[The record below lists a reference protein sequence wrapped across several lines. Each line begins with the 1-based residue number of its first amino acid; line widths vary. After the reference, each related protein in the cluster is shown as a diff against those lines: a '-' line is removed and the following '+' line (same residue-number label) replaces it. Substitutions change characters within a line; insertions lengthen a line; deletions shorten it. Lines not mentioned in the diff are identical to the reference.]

1 MDADAYGTLI
11 CSAFSEDFGQYN
23 GEDHHIFVLLTNQ
36 WLLLLMY
43 TIDLPGG
50 VERNA
55 EVMNLMAAAAE
66 YSVRASLMN
75 CGCYFN
81 LPWLSSLCYTRSQRI
96 PVAFVQIFDPYMR
109 LIHALWRL
117 QQESLLTGEGA
128 DALPEMVRNTHV
140 SDEDPCR
147 TCNVQDAKLHA

>member
-1 MDADAYGTLI
+1 MRNTLVSGLQRSRLHVDWQKLPTKTACGKVRVLVPCHVRLNSYLAVVADGARMDADAYGTLI

-81 LPWLSSLCYTRSQRI
+81 LPWLSSLCYTE
-96 PVAFVQIFDPYMR
+96 
-109 LIHALWRL
+109 L
-117 QQESLLTGEGA
+117 
-128 DALPEMVRNTHV
+128 
-140 SDEDPCR
+140 
-147 TCNVQDAKLHA
+147 